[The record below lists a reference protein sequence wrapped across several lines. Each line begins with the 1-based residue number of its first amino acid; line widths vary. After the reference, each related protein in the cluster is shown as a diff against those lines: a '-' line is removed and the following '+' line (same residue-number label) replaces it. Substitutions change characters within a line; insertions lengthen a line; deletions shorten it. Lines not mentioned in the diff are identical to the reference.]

1 MTLITISLHSSY
13 LVFVYVFVFC
23 RLECLHHMYIY
34 HSTHFQP
41 RLLLEYLDN
50 TSPVILFFKLQAFR
64 SVCTMESTPMGNIIG
79 SFNYSCHTHPS
90 KLVTFHQ
97 SCLHP
102 LRQSANE
109 ERA

>member
-1 MTLITISLHSSY
+1 MTLIMMSLHSSC

-23 RLECLHHMYIY
+23 RLECLHHMYLY
-34 HSTHFQP
+34 HSTHLQP
-41 RLLLEYLDN
+41 RLEYLDN
-50 TSPVILFFKLQAFR
+50 TSPVISFFKLQAFR
-64 SVCTMESTPMGNIIG
+64 SFRTMESPPMGNVIG
-79 SFNYSCHTHPS
+79 SSNYSCHTHPS

-109 ERA
+109 ECA